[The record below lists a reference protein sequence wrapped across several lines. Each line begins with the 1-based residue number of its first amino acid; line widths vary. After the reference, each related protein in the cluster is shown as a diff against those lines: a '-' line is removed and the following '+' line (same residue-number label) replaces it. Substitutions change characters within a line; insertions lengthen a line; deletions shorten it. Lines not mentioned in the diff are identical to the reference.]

1 MRIGPPSSS
10 IERRPLMIWPIVS
23 SVPPMISPVI
33 RTPAIG
39 ASARLTGA
47 STGSPLCKAQPADA
61 IFVAEPV
68 ALMDRADRQRRLDI
82 AAGARHRHRDLLA
95 RRISA

>member
-1 MRIGPPSSS
+1 MNPRLMESIATSQTNAETPSAICSPEILAMRIGPPNSS

-47 STGSPLCKAQPADA
+47 SKGSPLCKPSR
-61 IFVAEPV
+61 PMRYS
-68 ALMDRADRQRRLDI
+68 LPNRSR
-82 AAGARHRHRDLLA
+82 
-95 RRISA
+95 